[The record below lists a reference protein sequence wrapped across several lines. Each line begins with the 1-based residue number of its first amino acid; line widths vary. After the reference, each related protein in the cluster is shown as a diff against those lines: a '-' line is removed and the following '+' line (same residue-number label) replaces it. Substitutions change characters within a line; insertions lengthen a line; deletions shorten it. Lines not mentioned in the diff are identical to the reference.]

1 MVFGFGC
8 CCGCC
13 GCGDCAVIVV
23 AVIAVT
29 AAELW
34 LQFGPVVSSGVSGF
48 EVCNVC
54 QRMRVC
60 VMCAYAR
67 THA

>member
-1 MVFGFGC
+1 M
-8 CCGCC
+8 
-13 GCGDCAVIVV
+13 IVV